1 MAKSKI
7 YIIYVCKMYNMY
19 TMNES
24 MVGNKE
30 YILEE
35 ELGRHLWSCI
45 QNANHAGNHPA
56 AINHYGR
63 GQYSQ
68 PRTMWVILS
77 KTTSENI
84 QDVILPLR
92 IMLCFFCT
100 ELWAP

>member
-35 ELGRHLWSCI
+35 EPGRHLWSCI
-45 QNANHAGNHPA
+45 QNANQGNHPA
-56 AINHYGR
+56 AINHYVR

-68 PRTMWVILS
+68 PRTMWVIFVLD
-77 KTTSENI
+77 N
-84 QDVILPLR
+84 
-92 IMLCFFCT
+92 
-100 ELWAP
+100 

>member
-24 MVGNKE
+24 MVWNKE

-77 KTTSENI
+77 WTTSENI
-84 QDVILPLR
+84 QDVILRLR

-100 ELWAP
+100 VL

>member
-7 YIIYVCKMYNMY
+7 YTIYVCKMYNMY

-45 QNANHAGNHPA
+45 QNANHGNHPD
-56 AINHYGR
+56 AINHYCII
-63 GQYSQ
+63 
-68 PRTMWVILS
+68 VF
-77 KTTSENI
+77 TTSDHVGHFLFDN
-84 QDVILPLR
+84 
-92 IMLCFFCT
+92 
-100 ELWAP
+100 